1 MLLVRVKALF
11 KKNGRIGMRGK
22 AAERPDR
29 FSFFIFEQEQI
40 CHLVVGIIKI
50 NRLVENRQLR
60 LIASQKHD
68 VRILG
73 VRPSLFVKGHSRP
86 NRYAAELLHV
96 LLAVKG
102 KFRPHIAFC
111 DITVALLRAVN
122 QLENRLDRAVNQRIH
137 RLAGHLFKFRS
148 GMNLKFSGTTRIFPE
163 SLSDGQLHAASAPPR
178 GDRRRSGR
186 TRRSALFPFPIQDKE
201 SGRKYP
207 SHRAETGSKVPFVDI
222 LAKPHFITESSVFE
236 KAKIFCYFIPKAYHN
251 VFQIMSLFFSSL
263 RMRCVASNSEEM
275 ESSWLRVLTIFATYL
290 DKSTTHSH
298 GRSRI
303 SCGI

>member
-148 GMNLKFSGTTRIFPE
+148 GMNLKFMVPHGFFRNPCPTGNFT
-163 SLSDGQLHAASAPPR
+163 PPARRLAGIGGAQVER
-178 GDRRRSGR
+178 GDQHSFLSRFKIKKAAVNIR
-186 TRRSALFPFPIQDKE
+186 PIGPNWFK
-201 SGRKYP
+201 
-207 SHRAETGSKVPFVDI
+207 GS
-222 LAKPHFITESSVFE
+222 LCGHFGKTAF
-236 KAKIFCYFIPKAYHN
+236 HN
-251 VFQIMSLFFSSL
+251 
-263 RMRCVASNSEEM
+263 
-275 ESSWLRVLTIFATYL
+275 RVLRF
-290 DKSTTHSH
+290 
-298 GRSRI
+298 
-303 SCGI
+303 